1 MPNKTLNFHTNLQQ
15 THQNTN
21 KTPSCLQTIPTQ
33 KQQNSCNL
41 QTSTKPTKTSTTCKV
56 PQQQNNNISKTRT
69 KRTLTT
75 LAESSTT
82 LITKQGTSSSI
93 QTFFITKPQIVYNC
107 TQKPYSVN
115 SKNSIQFLRI
125 INLQAKTTREDT

>member
-1 MPNKTLNFHTNLQQ
+1 LQQ

-21 KTPSCLQTIPTQ
+21 KTPPVSKQYQHKNNKTPAISKLVQNPQKLLQLAKCHNNKTTTYQ
-33 KQQNSCNL
+33 KQE
-41 QTSTKPTKTSTTCKV
+41 
-56 PQQQNNNISKTRT
+56 PQELNNNISKTRT
-69 KRTLTT
+69 TRTLTT

-93 QTFFITKPQIVYNC
+93 QTFFITKPQIVYNY

-125 INLQAKTTREDT
+125 INLQAKTT